1 MNFKVTS
8 IEKVVPSCTGSHEAH
23 LTMQETRKRAW
34 NSHVVEC
41 AVTICEVA
49 RINGIVGWVSCP
61 RGTIVLS
68 ERRWRNVTPLR
79 REKALYLCVSQHR
92 CRMQ

>member
-23 LTMQETRKRAW
+23 LTMQETRERAW
-34 NSHVVEC
+34 NSHIVEC

-49 RINGIVGWVSCP
+49 RIDGFVRHRRMGILAARNHRPERTALAQHHPAAP
-61 RGTIVLS
+61 REGSVPV
-68 ERRWRNVTPLR
+68 R
-79 REKALYLCVSQHR
+79 
-92 CRMQ
+92 